1 MQQDSARR
9 LIAGRYLGVRR
20 YLGVP
25 APAGPSV
32 ATTFMPDHDLASAL
46 FAERHVTTDS
56 ASIVAP
62 IGAVTKAPIVIVPL
76 IIATFTLAVGSDTEV
91 ELSKRDFGFGSDRIP
106 PVFGGCRETPH
117 CASDGGDEWQFS
129 HS

>member
-9 LIAGRYLGVRR
+9 LIAGRAVGVLG
-20 YLGVP
+20 
-25 APAGPSV
+25 PAGPSV

-106 PVFGGCRETPH
+106 PVFGGRRESQH